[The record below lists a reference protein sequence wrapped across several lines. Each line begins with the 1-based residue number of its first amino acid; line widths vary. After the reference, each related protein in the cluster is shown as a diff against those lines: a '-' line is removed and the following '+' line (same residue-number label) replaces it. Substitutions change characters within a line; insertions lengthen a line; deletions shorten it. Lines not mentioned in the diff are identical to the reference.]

1 MTKKDGKTTWKLI
14 QKTVEDSNEKSEKT
28 DDLEETLLDSESPA
42 DGKLGINESY
52 QEEEES
58 K

>member
-1 MTKKDGKTTWKLI
+1 M
-14 QKTVEDSNEKSEKT
+14 EDSNEKKDKT

-42 DGKLGINESY
+42 NGKVGINESY
-52 QEEEES
+52 QEEEEEKES